1 MNCGDAVLT
10 TLRME
15 LAEMQKSLPLFES
28 GRYERTIYTRCS
40 QYGTPFGVGIC
51 IGPNGEEHTCLADS
65 REIDLDLLEHLEG
78 QDVRFAVTEKGLRL
92 KPLAQQS
99 DELVAVLIE
108 RLERGPNPDRVK
120 PPELVEDS
128 DPPTHPAEDEL
139 HPSIPV
145 IGELIAYTAK
155 VALER
160 NLPMAGWA
168 FIPPGARQ

>member
-1 MNCGDAVLT
+1 MNCGDAALT
-10 TLRME
+10 TPTTE
-15 LAEMQKSLPLFES
+15 LAEMQTSLPLFES

-40 QYGTPFGVGIC
+40 QYGTPYAVGLC
-51 IGPNGEEHTCLADS
+51 KGPNGEEHTCLADS
-65 REIDLDLLEHLEG
+65 REIDLDYLQHLENK
-78 QDVRFAVTEKGLRL
+78 DVRFAVTEKGLRV

-99 DELVAVLIE
+99 DELISALIE
-108 RLERGPNPDRVK
+108 SLERGPDLDRAQ

-128 DPPTHPAEDEL
+128 DPPAHPAEDEL
-139 HPSIPV
+139 NPMVPV

-168 FIPPGARQ
+168 FIPPGVGK